1 MDILWLY
8 RIPIWVNGLLFVAVL
23 LMAVEAGYRI
33 GLRRYRVVGKAT
45 KKTGDDVTLASMLAL
60 LGLLLAFTY
69 SFSLSRADMRKQAIV
84 NEANAIGTAFLRA
97 DLAQEPG
104 RSALRQALIDY
115 ARTRVVG
122 KGLYGDALRTEI
134 ERSLE
139 VQSRLWPAS
148 KQALQGEL
156 PAPIQAS
163 IVQAINEVLD
173 MHAAR
178 IAVIRD
184 RLPGAVLLLLVLVA
198 ATSLAVAAHNA
209 ALSGQVNRGRM
220 TAFAIALAALM
231 LIIVDFDRGKEGLIQ
246 ISDRPLLD
254 LIRDLESEAVT
265 KDTQP

>member
-1 MDILWLY
+1 MEISWLY
-8 RIPIWVNGLLFVAVL
+8 QMPIWVNGLLFVAVL
-23 LMAVEAGYRI
+23 FTAIEFGYRI
-33 GLRRYRVVGKAT
+33 GSRRYRAVGKAT

-69 SFSLSRADMRKQAIV
+69 SFSLSRADMRKQAIL

-104 RSALRQALIDY
+104 RSALRQALLDY
-115 ARTRVVG
+115 ARTRVPG
-122 KGLYGDALRTEI
+122 KGLYGDALRAET
-134 ERSLE
+134 ERSLQ
-139 VQSRLWPAS
+139 VQSRLWPAT

-156 PAPIQAS
+156 PAPIQAL
-163 IVQAINEVLD
+163 IVQAVNEVLD

-209 ALSGQVNRGRM
+209 ALNAHVNRGRM

-231 LIIVDFDRGKEGLIQ
+231 LIIVDFDRGKEGLVQ

-254 LIRDLESEAVT
+254 LIRDLESDAVT
-265 KDTQP
+265 QG

>member
-1 MDILWLY
+1 MEISWLY
-8 RIPIWVNGLLFVAVL
+8 KTPIWVNALLFVAVL
-23 LMAVEAGYRI
+23 LTAVEGGYRV
-33 GLRRYRVVGKAT
+33 GLHRFRVVGKAT
-45 KKTGDDVTLASMLAL
+45 KKPGDDVTLASMLAL

-69 SFSLSRADMRKQAIV
+69 SFSLSRADMRKQAII

-115 ARTRVVG
+115 ARTRVPG
-122 KGLYGDALRTEI
+122 KGLYGDALRAEI
-134 ERSLE
+134 EHSLE
-139 VQSRLWPAS
+139 VQSRLWPTT
-148 KQALQGEL
+148 KQALQGEI
-156 PAPIQAS
+156 PAPLQAS
-163 IVQAINEVLD
+163 IVQAVNEVLD

-209 ALSGQVNRGRM
+209 ALNGQVNRGRM

-254 LIRDLESEAVT
+254 LIHDLESDFSNKGPEL
-265 KDTQP
+265 